1 MGLKY
6 NFGKVLGSTY
16 NFEKVLGS
24 KYTYRIVLGS
34 KYNLE
39 KGIKLFYFEKSF
51 PLKSILK

>member
-39 KGIKLFYFEKSF
+39 KGIKLFYFENHFLWKAY
-51 PLKSILK
+51 